1 VVSRLLR
8 VFRAAGL
15 RFSAEG
21 SAFMAQAIAY
31 TALFALVPLSLL
43 AVAMLAFVYGTD
55 EGMTRANEAIQAYVP
70 ALGDLL
76 SNNLAAIVKFR
87 GFSGAIGLIALAWSG
102 KNLFQALT
110 YALNR
115 SLGITRYR
123 HIVWDVAIALVLVP
137 FAGVVL
143 IFATVL
149 PIVIT
154 LIVQFAR
161 LESLRW
167 APQIASYAGSA
178 ALVFVVSAFLYAYL
192 PNRHPRWSS
201 VIPGALTCAVGYSIA
216 QIAFA
221 VYTTLAANAFQ
232 IYGALSALWVL
243 LLWLY
248 LIGVVF
254 LFGAHVSAAWEKDTE
269 SSALPLAS

>member
-1 VVSRLLR
+1 MSRLIR

-15 RFSAEG
+15 RFSSEG
-21 SAFMAQAIAY
+21 VPFMAQAIAF
-31 TALFALVPLSLL
+31 TALFALVPLSIV

-55 EGMTRANEAIQAYVP
+55 DGIARANAAIEQYVP
-70 ALGDLL
+70 ALGDLV
-76 SNNLAAIVKFR
+76 SNNLAAIVRYR
-87 GFSGAIGLIALAWSG
+87 GFSGAIGLIGLIWSG

-115 SLGITRYR
+115 SLGITRFR

-143 IFATVL
+143 IVATVL
-149 PIVIT
+149 PIIIT

-161 LESLRW
+161 LDYLRW

-178 ALVFVVSAFLYAYL
+178 LLVFLVSAFLYAYL
-192 PNRHPRWSS
+192 PNRRPRWGS
-201 VIPGALTCAVGYSIA
+201 VIPGALTCAVGYSLA

-221 VYTTLAANAFQ
+221 AYTTYASYAFQ

-254 LFGAHVSAAWEKDTE
+254 LFGAHVSAAWERDADAR
-269 SSALPLAS
+269 SVPAAS

>member
-1 VVSRLLR
+1 MSRLIR
-8 VFRAAGL
+8 VFRMAGL

-21 SAFMAQAIAY
+21 SAFTAQAIAY
-31 TALFALVPLSLL
+31 TALFALVPLSLV
-43 AVAMLAFVYGTD
+43 AVAMLAFIYGTD
-55 EGMTRANEAIQAYVP
+55 EGLARANEAIQVYVP

-76 SNNLAAIVKFR
+76 TNNLSAVVRYR
-87 GFSGAIGLIALAWSG
+87 GFSGLIGLIGLIWAG

-115 SLGITRYR
+115 SLGITRFR
-123 HIVWDVAIALVLVP
+123 HIVWDVVIALTLVP
-137 FAGVVL
+137 FAGIVL
-143 IFATVL
+143 IAATVI

-154 LIVQFAR
+154 LFVQFAR

-178 ALVFVVSAFLYAYL
+178 ALVFAVSALLYAYL

-201 VIPGALTCAVGYSIA
+201 VIPGALVCAIGYSLA

-221 VYTTLAANAFQ
+221 AYTTYASYAFQ
-232 IYGALSALWVL
+232 IYGALSALFVL
-243 LLWLY
+243 LLWLD
-248 LIGVVF
+248 LIGIIF
-254 LFGAHVSAAWEKDTE
+254 LFGAHVSAAWEKDVPNA
-269 SSALPLAS
+269 SLPLAS